1 MTDLLEEIIVEEN
14 TPEFDAMEAHIE
26 ADFDMY
32 WNLYS
37 DLEKPFS
44 VELEKFRSYND
55 STQEF
60 AGYNETLTNTT
71 DIARW
76 RRSIEN
82 STCPDNLLV
91 TKIVIYFHMEKL
103 EDDAALQSA
112 KALLLKM
119 YVAFTGP
126 TYCISYIWASADI
139 RWVRIIR

>member
-60 AGYNETLTNTT
+60 AGYNQTLTNTT
-71 DIARW
+71 LTNTTEIARW
-76 RRSIEN
+76 RRSTEN

-91 TKIVIYFHMEKL
+91 TKIVIYFHMEKI
-103 EDDAALQSA
+103 EDDAALNSA
-112 KALLLKM
+112 KTLLLKM

-126 TYCISYIWASADI
+126 AYYISYILAP
-139 RWVRIIR
+139 RM